1 MDYSTIKFLGL
12 DHIGIDAQKSF
23 HSYDPTTNN
32 HTIKIHLIKDDNIHC
47 PTCGC
52 CQNIKL
58 RGSKSQIIKY
68 SSTVEDNINIFL
80 YRRIF
85 KCENCGSYFK
95 ERNPFT
101 SENRKIS
108 YQKEVKIL
116 NALRDINSTFKR
128 VATHFEVSPTFVT
141 NLFDKKVSLN
151 RLTLPDVICVDEVYS
166 KKLSFHSY
174 CFIVYSPQM
183 KRIIEVLDSRK
194 LDSLMDF
201 FCKIPIKERDNVKF
215 FSTDLYDTYRVL
227 AKKCFP
233 KAKICADPFHVIK
246 NISDA
251 FHSLRREIMNYYDYL
266 KHEKNNYY
274 WLLKKYWRLLSLD
287 PSKLNHKR
295 FKVNKQG
302 QFMSQHEILEY
313 IFTIDKRLEIAYDL
327 LHEYRNFNQT
337 ATIDNAEEWL
347 DELIQKFI
355 HSGIKQYEKVWKMLK
370 NWRLEIIN
378 SFNKVNGF
386 RITNGS
392 MERVNRD
399 VKTMFRLSFG
409 STNFERMRN
418 RIMFAINKDA
428 PILYNRKNK
437 TNKRKGKLRGPYKQK

>member
-52 CQNIKL
+52 YKNIKL

-68 SSTVEDNINIFL
+68 SSSIEDNINIIL
-80 YRRIF
+80 YRRVF
-85 KCENCGSYFK
+85 KCADCGSYFK

-101 SENRKIS
+101 SKNRKIS

-116 NALRDINSTFKR
+116 NSLRDINSTFKR
-128 VATHFEVSPTFVT
+128 VAAQFEVSPTFVT

-183 KRIIEVLDSRK
+183 KRIVEVLDSRK
-194 LDSLMDF
+194 LDSLIDF

-233 KAKICADPFHVIK
+233 KAKICADALCKALHNGSYVK
-246 NISDA
+246 NIV
-251 FHSLRREIMNYYDYL
+251 M
-266 KHEKNNYY
+266 
-274 WLLKKYWRLLSLD
+274 
-287 PSKLNHKR
+287 
-295 FKVNKQG
+295 
-302 QFMSQHEILEY
+302 
-313 IFTIDKRLEIAYDL
+313 
-327 LHEYRNFNQT
+327 
-337 ATIDNAEEWL
+337 
-347 DELIQKFI
+347 
-355 HSGIKQYEKVWKMLK
+355 
-370 NWRLEIIN
+370 
-378 SFNKVNGF
+378 
-386 RITNGS
+386 
-392 MERVNRD
+392 
-399 VKTMFRLSFG
+399 
-409 STNFERMRN
+409 
-418 RIMFAINKDA
+418 
-428 PILYNRKNK
+428 
-437 TNKRKGKLRGPYKQK
+437 